1 MRLDCAAA
9 SRGAVMMQQ
18 RSSATLSLSLY
29 HRPCER
35 NPVCVSHWVQRAG
48 NLLVFLRWPPHHPTQ
63 PHRKADA
70 IVTNGKQKHLVM
82 CSKGRKCLY

>member
-18 RSSATLSLSLY
+18 QSSATLSLSLY
-29 HRPCER
+29 NRPCER
-35 NPVCVSHWVQRAG
+35 NPVCVQRAG
-48 NLLVFLRWPPHHPTQ
+48 NLLVFLPWPPYHPTQ
-63 PHRKADA
+63 PYRKADA

-82 CSKGRKCLY
+82 CSK